1 MRMSPSKEPIATP
14 ENAARRQPG
23 NRTACLVALF
33 YLATSLYI
41 AAHRLFWYD
50 EIFTATISRL
60 PNWPTI
66 WDAMAHYADLQPPTY
81 YMIVSIFDHLLGP
94 GEIAA
99 RIPSALSL
107 AVGLLIV
114 FDCTRRMADGLHG
127 LMAIALLG
135 CSLLPY
141 YGYEARPYGMYFMF
155 AASSLWIWIHT
166 PSRSKLSAVLFGGSV
181 FCAVGSHYYAAL
193 CLVPY
198 AAWEIAT
205 WRPWRTPSAKMIAG
219 CVGVLCAGA
228 LFYRQILGAR
238 AASARFWAPAS
249 FSVLRGMLTEFF
261 PSGLFILALI
271 MVWIALTGSRKESSI
286 PPMSAGERVGWLFLL
301 IPISGYVAAVTIT
314 NGFYYRYF
322 MGLLSGLAV
331 GFSCLLWRHFR
342 NSRRVSA
349 GILLF
354 LSFTAIWRQLVVA
367 QHPDRIDPFGG
378 QQSKTK
384 RIVQIEEG
392 IRNDGKQFFVMDPQ
406 QILGLEAHYYSKHPA
421 QYLWLDDGGKL
432 NATARNLMS
441 LGRYSRLTFWNVE
454 DLKEHARRAVLIDPS
469 ARALDAMKQAGF
481 AIRIRHEKPFK
492 IIYLE

>member
-14 ENAARRQPG
+14 ENPARRQPG
-23 NRTACLVALF
+23 NRSYWSFAAACLLALF

-99 RIPSALSL
+99 RIPSALGL

-114 FDCTRRMADGLHG
+114 FDCTRRIADSLHG

-141 YGYEARPYGMYFMF
+141 YGYEARPYSIYFMF

-166 PSRSKLSAVLFGGSV
+166 PGRSKLSALLFGGAI
-181 FCAVGSHYYAAL
+181 FCAVGSHYYAAF

-205 WRPWRTPSAKMIAG
+205 WRPWRIPSAKMIAG

-228 LFYRQILGAR
+228 LFYRQILAGR
-238 AASARFWAPAS
+238 AVWARFWAPAS
-249 FSVLRGMLTEFF
+249 FSVLKGMLTAFF
-261 PSGLFILALI
+261 PSGFFILALI
-271 MVWIALTGSRKESSI
+271 MVWIALIGSRKESSI

-301 IPISGYVAAVTIT
+301 VPISGYVAAVTVT
-314 NGFYYRYF
+314 NGFHYRYF
-322 MGLLSGLAV
+322 MGLLPGLAV
-331 GFSCLLWRHFR
+331 GFSCMLWRHFR

-354 LSFTAIWRQLVVA
+354 LCLTAIWRQLVVA
-367 QHPDRIDPFGG
+367 QHPDRIDLFGV
-378 QQSKTK
+378 QTSTK
-384 RIVQIEEG
+384 QIVQIEEG
-392 IRNDGKQFFVMDPQ
+392 IRNDGKQFLSWIHRKF
-406 QILGLEAHYYSKHPA
+406 
-421 QYLWLDDGGKL
+421 
-432 NATARNLMS
+432 
-441 LGRYSRLTFWNVE
+441 
-454 DLKEHARRAVLIDPS
+454 
-469 ARALDAMKQAGF
+469 
-481 AIRIRHEKPFK
+481 
-492 IIYLE
+492 